1 MGLQRIVVLSGPIG
15 GGKSSVAAEL
25 LAAFG
30 YDRISSSGF
39 LRERI
44 GTALPFE
51 HERTALQNA
60 GDQLDEETDYRWVVD
75 QVALPMV
82 AANPDKTLWLFDAAR
97 KPQQIEHF
105 RRAFGNT
112 LLHCHISADET
123 VLRKR
128 YAERANGA
136 DTLYEVAIS
145 HINEITARSLKDIA
159 EHIFLTDHESA
170 SDIARRIASL

>member
-44 GTALPFE
+44 GTSLPSD

-60 GDQLDEETDYRWVVD
+60 GDKLDQETDYRWVVD
-75 QVALPMV
+75 QVALPTV
-82 AANPDKTLWLFDAAR
+82 ATNPGKTLWLFDAAR
-97 KPQQIEHF
+97 KPRQIEHF
-105 RRAFGNT
+105 RRAFGT
-112 LLHCHISADET
+112 ALLHCHISADET
-123 VLRKR
+123 ILKTR
-128 YAERANGA
+128 YAQRATGA
-136 DTLYEVAIS
+136 DTPYELAVS
-145 HINEITARSLKDIA
+145 HINEVTARSLKDIA
-159 EHIFLTDHESA
+159 DHTFQTDQESA